1 MADIRPIGIFDSG
14 IGGLPIAK
22 QIRALMP
29 AENLIYLADT
39 LHTPYGEKSEAYILE
54 RSLSITEHLLHHQVK
69 AIVVACNTATLV
81 SIKTLRE
88 HFELPFIGVEP
99 GLRPAALNTKTGVI
113 GVLATAKTLTSQSFH
128 ELAGR
133 VAKGAKLE
141 IQPCPDLVS
150 LVEKLALSYQESYI
164 TIQSYV
170 QPLLDKGADTLIL
183 GCTHFTHLKAVI
195 QEVVGPSITIISTEE
210 AVARE
215 VKRRLTLENL
225 LSEETSSGSTCMLSN
240 SNKTIFE
247 KQVRTL
253 WDEEADVQLF

>member
-1 MADIRPIGIFDSG
+1 MADARPIGIFDSG

-22 QIRALMP
+22 QIRERMP
-29 AENLIYLADT
+29 NEQLIYLADT
-39 LHTPYGEKSEAYILE
+39 LHAPYGEKSEAYILE
-54 RSLSITEHLLHHQVK
+54 RSVTITEELLSRQVK

-88 HFELPFIGVEP
+88 RYSLPFIGVEP

-128 ELAGR
+128 DLAER
-133 VAKGAKLE
+133 VAMGARIE
-141 IQPCPDLVS
+141 IQPCPDLVI
-150 LVEKLALSYQESYI
+150 LVETLALSYQDTYN
-164 TIQSYV
+164 TIQRYI

-195 QEVVGPSITIISTEE
+195 QQVAGPNITIISTEE

-215 VKRRLTLENL
+215 VDRRLTMENL
-225 LSEETSSGSTCMLSN
+225 HAEASDLGTVLMLSN
-240 SNKTIFE
+240 SHKTGFE
-247 KQVRTL
+247 KQVTTL
-253 WDEEADVQLF
+253 WGKADIQLF